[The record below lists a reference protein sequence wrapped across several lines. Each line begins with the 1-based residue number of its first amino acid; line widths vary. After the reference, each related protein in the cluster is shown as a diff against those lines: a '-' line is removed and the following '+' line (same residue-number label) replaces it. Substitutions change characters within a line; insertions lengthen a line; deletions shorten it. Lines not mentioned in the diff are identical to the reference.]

1 MYTLIYMKQLILI
14 LWHYFKEICEDL
26 LLMYDKTT
34 AHIKE
39 LPLTEQNA
47 IIVVLHLFHKQ

>member
-1 MYTLIYMKQLILI
+1 MHILIYMYQLILI
-14 LWHYFKEICEDL
+14 PWHYFKEMHEGL

-39 LPLTEQNA
+39 LPLTQQNA
-47 IIVVLHLFHKQ
+47 IIAVLQLFHKQ